1 MGQLSIYTEK
11 NEVGPLYHTTYKSHS
26 NRIKELNEIT
36 ITMKYL
42 EENTDINFP
51 TSEVYLRTKTQA
63 TPPPN
68 LKLVS
73 KDITNKVQ
81 RQSTKQEKRFSN
93 HIANKG
99 YKNS

>member
-42 EENTDINFP
+42 EENIRYKFSNIG
-51 TSEVYLRTKTQA
+51 S
-63 TPPPN
+63 
-68 LKLVS
+68 VS
-73 KDITNKVQ
+73 KNQNSGNPSPKFKTCV
-81 RQSTKQEKRFSN
+81 
-93 HIANKG
+93 KG
-99 YKNS
+99 HYQ